1 MFAFYGTCSQEIPS
15 PSQQKKQ
22 KKNLGTFCMS
32 RKVEF
37 RLEKRRL
44 FACLDNKVGT
54 SNFGE
59 VAGGFSVFICVL
71 YGMVKLRG

>member
-1 MFAFYGTCSQEIPS
+1 MVHVP
-15 PSQQKKQ
+15 KKYHYHHYKKNTQ

-59 VAGGFSVFICVL
+59 VAGGFSVFICVYMGWL
-71 YGMVKLRG
+71 S